1 MDNNNF
7 NYQQPPYQQPQY
19 QQPQY
24 QPYQQ
29 PEPPKKK
36 QGLAI
41 ASLILGI
48 VGLTICCCMGII
60 PGIIGLI
67 LGIIAVASKQQG
79 GKGMAIGGIITSA
92 LAILVNIILI
102 VAMVNDE
109 DFQEGFR
116 EGFEESYYEQTGEH
130 SSFYEGDGDYDY
142 SDDYDQYAYTDD
154 EENDYTSSGDH
165 FWGTNYTCGDDS
177 TIYFFSDGTFD
188 WYLDAEDWTDNV
200 KSGTYTVV
208 FGADARELLTT
219 DLAEYGVTAEE
230 LDDFN
235 ARNAGSELYNE
246 ENLTVLILNT
256 EEVILDG
263 EYYTDPYTTYY
274 YGYSNE
280 EGFDGT
286 NMDSGN
292 YATFYTNY

>member
-7 NYQQPPYQQPQY
+7 NEQQPQYQQPQYQQPQY

-48 VGLTICCCMGII
+48 VGLTICCCLGII

-67 LGIIAVASKQQG
+67 LGIIAVSSKQQD

-102 VAMVNDE
+102 VALVNDE

-116 EGFEESYYEQTGEH
+116 QGFEESYYDQTGEH
-130 SSFYEGDGDYDY
+130 SSFYEGDDYY
-142 SDDYDQYAYTDD
+142 SDDYYDWDAYDD
-154 EENDYTSSGDH
+154 YSTFSGDH
-165 FWGTNYTCGDDS
+165 FWGTNYTCDDGS
-177 TIYFFSDGTFD
+177 TIYFFSDGTFS
-188 WYLDAEDWTDNV
+188 WYLDAEDWSDNV
-200 KSGTYTVV
+200 SSGTYTVV
-208 FGADARELLTT
+208 FGDDARELLTT

-230 LDDFN
+230 LDDFH
-235 ARNAGSELYNE
+235 ARNAGSDLYNE

-256 EEVILDG
+256 DHVLIDG
-263 EYYTDPYTTYY
+263 EYNTDSYTTYY

-280 EGFDGT
+280 DGFDGA
-286 NMDSGN
+286 NMDTAN
-292 YATFYTNY
+292 YVTFYTNY